1 MNTHYKTIT
10 IIFFFLFT
18 LSVGISLS
26 NYYVS
31 LKATQMQIKTQAM
44 PLSVDNIYTAIQK
57 NIIEPSIIASMMSH
71 DTFVI
76 EWLEQGET
84 ERYKIEHYLENIKN
98 KYATLVAFLVSD
110 TTQNYYT
117 HEGVLKQIKKTQE
130 EDAWYYQFKNRSQN
144 YEINLDW
151 NQHISKNMIMFINYK
166 IFDANYHFLGAT
178 GVGIQISYIHEMLQM
193 FEENYKLHVTFVR
206 DDGSILL
213 SREPE
218 YQQVSNIYQTQA
230 LQKFAGKLL
239 SKSSKMIEY
248 EKNGAM
254 YIMTSKYIPELD
266 TYILVEANLDDFTHS
281 TKNVFYFNLGIS
293 LLLTF
298 IIAFILIVL
307 IRGFQKKLEDLAGFD
322 TLTGILNRRSLMQKL
337 QNMMQ
342 LSARNE
348 QAISL
353 LFIDLDNFKEINDTL
368 GHATGDLVLQHF
380 VNVVQKNLRKTD
392 LFGRW
397 GGEEF
402 IIAFVDV
409 NAQNALLL
417 ANILRDKIAHESLLT
432 SLINHPLTISA
443 GLTQMQKDES
453 IDSLISRADNAMY
466 IAKGNGKD
474 RVHLLNG

>member
-1 MNTHYKTIT
+1 
-10 IIFFFLFT
+10 
-18 LSVGISLS
+18 
-26 NYYVS
+26 
-31 LKATQMQIKTQAM
+31 
-44 PLSVDNIYTAIQK
+44 
-57 NIIEPSIIASMMSH
+57 
-71 DTFVI
+71 
-76 EWLEQGET
+76 
-84 ERYKIEHYLENIKN
+84 
-98 KYATLVAFLVSD
+98 
-110 TTQNYYT
+110 
-117 HEGVLKQIKKTQE
+117 
-130 EDAWYYQFKNRSQN
+130 
-144 YEINLDW
+144 
-151 NQHISKNMIMFINYK
+151 
-166 IFDANYHFLGAT
+166 
-178 GVGIQISYIHEMLQM
+178 
-193 FEENYKLHVTFVR
+193 
-206 DDGSILL
+206 
-213 SREPE
+213 
-218 YQQVSNIYQTQA
+218 
-230 LQKFAGKLL
+230 
-239 SKSSKMIEY
+239 
-248 EKNGAM
+248 
-254 YIMTSKYIPELD
+254 
-266 TYILVEANLDDFTHS
+266 
-281 TKNVFYFNLGIS
+281 
-293 LLLTF
+293 
-298 IIAFILIVL
+298 
-307 IRGFQKKLEDLAGFD
+307 
-322 TLTGILNRRSLMQKL
+322 MQKL